1 MNLLSDARI
10 HFLYGKGQVYL
21 MKFSEYRYERP
32 DVKAFE
38 QKFKEQ
44 LNAFTSASTYEEQD
58 QAMTQINKLRS
69 EMDTLSQLV
78 YIRHSIDTNDE
89 FYKAEQDFFDE
100 NGPVIQEYITDYY
113 RALVDSKFR
122 AQLEDK
128 WGRQLFQLAELSL
141 KTFSPEIIEDLQQEN
156 KLTTEY
162 SKLIASA
169 KIQFEGE
176 ERTLSQL
183 IPFQQSTDR
192 NMRKRAMEASSGFMA
207 ENEANFDRIY
217 DDLVKV
223 RTKIAKKLGFNNYV
237 ELGYARMARTDYN
250 AEMVAN
256 FRNQVLEHIVPV
268 ATKLKERQQKRIDV
282 DQLLYYDENFSF
294 KSGNATPKG
303 DPDWIVNHGAKMYE
317 ELSPETHEFF
327 TFMQENGLMDLVA
340 KKGKQSGG
348 YCTYISEY
356 GAPFIFSNFNGTS
369 GDIDVLTHEA
379 GHAFQVYE
387 SRSFEVPEYGFPTYE
402 ACEIH
407 SMSME
412 FFTWP
417 WMDRFF
423 EDEAD
428 KYRFDHLA
436 SGLIFIPYGV
446 TVDEFQHFVYENPDA
461 TPAERKQAWREIER
475 KYLPHRNYD
484 DNSYLE
490 QGGFWH
496 KQGHIFSSP
505 FYYIDYTLAQICAF
519 QFWKKM
525 HEDQSAA
532 WADYLNLCRQGGSK
546 SFTELVKV
554 AGLISPFEDGCVTSV
569 IGSIEAWLDSVDDAA
584 L

>member
-1 MNLLSDARI
+1 
-10 HFLYGKGQVYL
+10 
-21 MKFSEYRYERP
+21 MKFSDYHYERP
-32 DVKAFE
+32 DVQVFE
-38 QKFKEQ
+38 QKFREL
-44 LNAFTSASTYEEQD
+44 LNGFTSAGTYEEQD
-58 QAMTQINKLRS
+58 RAMTEINKLRS
-69 EMDTLSQLV
+69 QFDTLQQLAS
-78 YIRHSIDTNDE
+78 IRHSIDTNDE

-100 NGPVIQEYITDYY
+100 NGPVVQEYITDYY
-113 RALVDSKFR
+113 RALVTSKFR
-122 AQLEDK
+122 ENLEKK
-128 WGRQLFQLAELSL
+128 WGHQLFRLAELSL
-141 KTFSPEIIEDLQQEN
+141 KTFSPEVIEDLQQEN

-162 SKLIASA
+162 AKLIASA
-169 KIQFEGE
+169 KIPFEGE
-176 ERTLSQL
+176 ERTLPQL

-192 NMRKRAMEASSGFMA
+192 EMRKRATEASSGFMA
-207 ENEANFDRIY
+207 ENEETLDRLY

-223 RTKIAKKLGFNNYV
+223 RTKIAKKLGFNNFV

-268 ATKLKERQQKRIDV
+268 ATKLKARQRNRIGV
-282 DQLLYYDENFSF
+282 DQLLYYDENFAF

-303 DPDWIVNHGAKMYE
+303 DPEWIVSNGAKMYA
-317 ELSPETHEFF
+317 ELSPETNEFF

-356 GAPFIFSNFNGTS
+356 KAPFIFSNFNGTS

-387 SRSFEVPEYGFPTYE
+387 SRGFEVPEYGFATYE

-417 WMDRFF
+417 WMDLFF
-423 EDEAD
+423 KEEAD

-436 SGLIFIPYGV
+436 SALLFIPYGV

-475 KYLPHRNYD
+475 KYLPHRNYA
-484 DNSYLE
+484 NNEYLE
-490 QGGFWH
+490 RGGFWH
-496 KQGHIFSSP
+496 KQGHIYNTP

-525 HEDQSAA
+525 HEDRQAA
-532 WADYLNLCRQGGSK
+532 WADYLQLCRQGGSQ

-554 AGLISPFEDGCVTSV
+554 AGLISPFEESCVTSV
-569 IGSIEAWLDSVDDAA
+569 IGRIEEWLDRVDDAA

>member
-1 MNLLSDARI
+1 
-10 HFLYGKGQVYL
+10 
-21 MKFSEYRYERP
+21 MKFSEYQYERP
-32 DVKAFE
+32 DVKEFE
-38 QKFKEQ
+38 QKFKSQ
-44 LNAFTSASTYEEQD
+44 LESFLSAQTYDEQD
-58 QAMTQINKLRS
+58 LAMTQLNHLRS
-69 EMDTLSQLV
+69 EFDSQAQIAS
-78 YIRHSIDTNDE
+78 IRHSIDTNDE

-100 NGPVIQEYITDYY
+100 SGPVVQEYITDYY
-113 RALVDSKFR
+113 RALVGSKFR
-122 AQLEDK
+122 AELEQK

-141 KTFSPEIIEDLQQEN
+141 KTFSPEVIEDLQQEN

-169 KIQFEGE
+169 KIMFEGE

-183 IPFQQSTDR
+183 GPFQQSKDR
-192 NMRKRAMEASSGFMA
+192 DMRRRAMEASSGFMA
-207 ENEANFDRIY
+207 ENEATFDRIY

-223 RTKIAKKLGFNNYV
+223 RTKIAKKLGFANYV
-237 ELGYARMARTDYN
+237 ELGYARMSRTDYN

-256 FRNQVLEHIVPV
+256 FRKQVLQYIVPV
-268 ATKLKERQQKRIDV
+268 ASKLKAAQQERIEV
-282 DQLLYYDENFSF
+282 DTLLYYDENFVF

-303 DPDWIVNHGAKMYE
+303 NPEWIVKNGEKMYA
-317 ELSPETHEFF
+317 ELSPETDVFF
-327 TFMQENGLMDLVA
+327 RFMQDNDLMDLVA
-340 KKGKQSGG
+340 KKGKQGGG
-348 YCTYISEY
+348 YCTYISKY
-356 GAPFIFSNFNGTS
+356 SAPYIFSNFNGTS

-387 SRSFEVPEYGFPTYE
+387 SRSFAVPEYSFPTYE

-417 WMDRFF
+417 WMDLFF

-446 TVDEFQHFVYENPDA
+446 TVDEFQHFIYENPDA
-461 TPAERKQAWREIER
+461 SPTERKQAWREIER
-475 KYLPHRNYD
+475 KYLPHRNYS
-484 DNSYLE
+484 DNAYLE

-496 KQGHIFSSP
+496 KQGHIFNSP

-525 HEDQSAA
+525 HEDRPEA
-532 WADYLNLCRQGGSK
+532 WADYLNLCQQGGSL

-554 AGLISPFEDGCVTSV
+554 AGLNSPFEDGCVASV
-569 IGSIEAWLDSVDDAA
+569 IGSIESWLDEAA
-584 L
+584 PNVE

>member
-1 MNLLSDARI
+1 
-10 HFLYGKGQVYL
+10 
-21 MKFSEYRYERP
+21 MKFSKYRYERP

-58 QAMTQINKLRS
+58 EAMTRINKLRS

-268 ATKLKERQQKRIDV
+268 ASKLKERQQKRIDV

-327 TFMQENGLMDLVA
+327 TFMQENGLMDLVS

-387 SRSFEVPEYGFPTYE
+387 SRGFEVPEYGFPTYE

-484 DNSYLE
+484 DNAYLE

-496 KQGHIFSSP
+496 KQGHIFSTP